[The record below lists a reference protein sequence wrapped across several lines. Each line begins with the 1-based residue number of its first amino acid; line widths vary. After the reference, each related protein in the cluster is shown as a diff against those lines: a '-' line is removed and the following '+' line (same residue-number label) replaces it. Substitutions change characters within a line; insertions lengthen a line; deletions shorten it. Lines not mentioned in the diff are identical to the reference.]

1 MKNHPIELGLCIGNG
16 ATHVVAGGDV
26 GLLAGGFKAA
36 AQNARLVLDAR
47 KSKSAGPASSATLY

>member
-26 GLLAGGFKAA
+26 GLLAGGFK
-36 AQNARLVLDAR
+36 
-47 KSKSAGPASSATLY
+47 Y